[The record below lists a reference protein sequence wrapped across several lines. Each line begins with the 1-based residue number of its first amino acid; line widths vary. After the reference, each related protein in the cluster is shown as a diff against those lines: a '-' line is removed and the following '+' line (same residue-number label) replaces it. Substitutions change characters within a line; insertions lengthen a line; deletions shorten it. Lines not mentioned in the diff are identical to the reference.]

1 MSKSW
6 RLTEI
11 AAEICGVDGVKVEE
25 LNLSRLAAEYGRHI
39 HPCKACFS
47 TAPALCH
54 WPCSFYPNYA
64 LGQTQDMMN
73 DIYPLWVRAHGIML
87 NTPVNWYHTA
97 SPMQLMIARLFCAV
111 GGNPHPTST
120 HGKGA
125 QKAQHTKPDAAAPSA
140 PPPNQKKRRE

>member
-54 WPCSFYPNYA
+54 WPCSCYPNYA

-73 DIYPLWVRAHGIML
+73 DIYPLWVRARSEEHTSELQSLMRTSYAVFCLKKKTIT
-87 NTPVNWYHTA
+87 NTLH
-97 SPMQLMIARLFCAV
+97 Q
-111 GGNPHPTST
+111 HTST
-120 HGKGA
+120 TNT
-125 QKAQHTKPDAAAPSA
+125 TK
-140 PPPNQKKRRE
+140 N